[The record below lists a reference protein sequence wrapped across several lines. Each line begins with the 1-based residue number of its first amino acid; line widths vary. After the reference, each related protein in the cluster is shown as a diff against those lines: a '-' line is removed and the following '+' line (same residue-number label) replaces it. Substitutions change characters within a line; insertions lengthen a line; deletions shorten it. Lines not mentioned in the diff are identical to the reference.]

1 MDIILMLML
10 TALGGCHRDW
20 RRSICRCIPS
30 FFDLFCMLSPI
41 SLRDW
46 KRFLIY
52 ATKWRNSLQKTLNPV
67 EEQIKQLLPKHRT
80 LSTLSPVLSYFS
92 FIITRKEL
100 GVFFF
105 FATLPT
111 FALKIFP
118 SYNANSKTSGFTT
131 LPVNILLKTQEIK
144 NWVWLP
150 LCSETGLQSE
160 IFWGFFPLKLFSD
173 TLELKFSLVSWLL
186 LNNVKSESINR
197 SLNTLVAVNILK
209 FICR

>member
-10 TALGGCHRDW
+10 TALGSCHGDW
-20 RRSICRCIPS
+20 RRSICRFIPG
-30 FFDLFCMLSPI
+30 FFGFLCMLSPI

-46 KRFLIY
+46 KSFLIY
-52 ATKWRNSLQKTLNPV
+52 AIKSRNSLQKTLNPV
-67 EEQIKQLLPKHRT
+67 EEQIKQVLPKYRT
-80 LSTLSPVLSYFS
+80 PSTLSPILSYFS

-100 GVFFF
+100 GVF

-118 SYNANSKTSGFTT
+118 SYNANTKTSGFTT
-131 LPVNILLKTQEIK
+131 LPVNILLKTREIK

-160 IFWGFFPLKLFSD
+160 IFCFF
-173 TLELKFSLVSWLL
+173 FSLKV
-186 LNNVKSESINR
+186 I
-197 SLNTLVAVNILK
+197 
-209 FICR
+209 